1 MCMAKKAMSVQ
12 IALAAIISAVMTLLK
27 AKNVSPRT
35 CLEKGEL
42 GSKYLGSVNDN
53 LIKRNWKGHP
63 YCFFCDQPE
72 SVNHLLFNCCVSR
85 TVQAIIA
92 TCLGATDI
100 PLNTSQSR
108 RWCKKWLP
116 GGGFFSV
123 GIAAI
128 YWAIW
133 KSRNKACF
141 NGKLLK
147 NPSEII
153 CHASALMR
161 FWAGLQRDEDKTSA
175 DSRRQRHAEDRNP
188 TVEQAFSWC
197 YQASDATG

>member
-1 MCMAKKAMSVQ
+1 M
-12 IALAAIISAVMTLLK
+12 
-27 AKNVSPRT
+27 
-35 CLEKGEL
+35 
-42 GSKYLGSVNDN
+42 
-53 LIKRNWKGHP
+53 
-63 YCFFCDQPE
+63 
-72 SVNHLLFNCCVSR
+72 
-85 TVQAIIA
+85 
-92 TCLGATDI
+92 
-100 PLNTSQSR
+100 
-108 RWCKKWLP
+108 
-116 GGGFFSV
+116 